1 MTGVILRLLYGGD
14 LYGGRVVMQTTNRL
28 NNLCSGLVSTRV
40 TSPHS
45 DSEAAKGARRQGEY
59 GSKSGGIG

>member
-1 MTGVILRLLYGGD
+1 MAGVILRLLYGGD
-14 LYGGRVVMQTTNRL
+14 LYGRRVVMQTTN
-28 NNLCSGLVSTRV
+28 LCSGLVNTRV
-40 TSPHS
+40 ASPHS